1 MRLQAFVMAALL
13 LLAKPALAQQ
23 IIPNPT
29 AVPACTAQ
37 QLTALTTLFTT
48 LDTAIN
54 LTNVQLGAHRQA
66 IQQNSWTPYQTWFGA
81 YAAGPWTQ
89 VTVNLNLLQANFLS
103 SPNYLTVTCAAD
115 ATAAP
120 FYAGDGGLE
129 LLNLATNNWQAW
141 LAPTFFAAT
150 PLQQQALVLT
160 AALDNLA
167 TLQASPRTSAQAQ
180 TLTSFVPAPST
191 IGPSFAAASI
201 ANYVGFIAAVG
212 AGP

>member
-1 MRLQAFVMAALL
+1 MRFPAMMVTAFLL
-13 LLAKPALAQQ
+13 LPAVSARAQQ
-23 IIPNPT
+23 IVPNTT

-37 QLTALTTLFTT
+37 QIAALTTLFTT

-54 LTNVQLGAHRQA
+54 LTNVQLGANTQA
-66 IQQNSWTPYQTWFGA
+66 IQQNSWAPYQTWFGS
-81 YAAGPWTQ
+81 YAPGPWTQ
-89 VTVNLNLLQANFLS
+89 VTVNLNLLQVNFLS

-141 LAPTFFAAT
+141 LAPAFFAAT
-150 PLQQQALVLT
+150 PAQQQALVLS

-167 TLQASPRTSAQAQ
+167 TLQASTRTSAEAQA
-180 TLTSFVPAPST
+180 LTGLVAT
-191 IGPSFAAASI
+191 VGPSFAAASI
-201 ANYVGFIAAVG
+201 ANYTGFIAAVA

>member
-1 MRLQAFVMAALL
+1 MRSSAFVLAILL
-13 LLAKPALAQQ
+13 LLARPVAAQQ
-23 IIPNPT
+23 ITPNPSA
-29 AVPACTAQ
+29 AVPCTTQ
-37 QLTALTTLFTT
+37 QLAALTSLFTT
-48 LDTAIN
+48 LDTVIN
-54 LTNVQLGAHRQA
+54 LTNVELGANRQA
-66 IQQNSWTPYQTWFGA
+66 IQSNSWPPYQTWFGA

-89 VTVNLNLLQANFLS
+89 VTVNLNLLQVNFLS

-150 PLQQQALVLT
+150 PLQQQALMLS
-160 AALDNLA
+160 AALDNLV
-167 TLQASPRTSAQAQ
+167 TLQASPRTDVEAQA
-180 TLTSFVPAPST
+180 LTSMQAPST